1 MSLKEFGKN
10 LKNKNISHYFHRL
23 SNEYREQDRLFLA
36 EIFGHIAIFFY
47 KINHEYFGQSD
58 VYQSLVLIYKHQFLL
73 SQNKK
78 YIKLAQNYAQKSL
91 NLCQS
96 KKLNNLHT
104 CYFRL
109 GEIDMLKNNFVSAI
123 NNFQKAFKIYP
134 KNDSEKG
141 VYQYHLG
148 EAQYRHGDK
157 KSGLK
162 NLLEGLETIQK
173 YQSKTDLFLI
183 HVWQSG
189 CLMRLAELLQHN
201 NPNQSQK
208 YLSQADK
215 IISNDSRL
223 IIRKR
228 QLIDLKN
235 KLNYGQK

>member
-1 MSLKEFGKN
+1 

-36 EIFGHIAIFFY
+36 KIFGHIAIIFY
-47 KINHEYFGQSD
+47 KINQEFIGLSD
-58 VYQSLVLIYKHQFLL
+58 VYQSLVLVYKHKFLL
-73 SQNKK
+73 SQNNT

-91 NLCQS
+91 NLSQS

-109 GEIDMLKNNFVSAI
+109 GEIEMLKNNFSSAI
-123 NNFQKAFKIYP
+123 NYFQKALKFYP
-134 KNDSEKG
+134 KNNSEKG
-141 VYQYHLG
+141 SYQYHLG

-157 KSGLK
+157 KVGLN
-162 NLLEGLETIQK
+162 NLLNGLEIIQENK
-173 YQSKTDLFLI
+173 SKTDSFLI
-183 HVWQSG
+183 NVWQSG
-189 CLMRLAELLQHN
+189 CLMRLAELLRKD
-201 NPNQSQK
+201 NPSQSQK

-228 QLIDLKN
+228 QLTDLKN
-235 KLNYGQK
+235 KFNYGQK